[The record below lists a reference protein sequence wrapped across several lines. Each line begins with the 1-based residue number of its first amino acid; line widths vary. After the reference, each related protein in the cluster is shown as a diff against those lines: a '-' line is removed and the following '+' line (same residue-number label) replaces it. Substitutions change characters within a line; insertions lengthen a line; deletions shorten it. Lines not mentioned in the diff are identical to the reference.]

1 MTPDEKKNRFSL
13 VAIRELIRNSR
24 RVFLIIWKERRGLVL
39 AVLSVT
45 FLISAAPFLVSG
57 SRGFLINELVQSA
70 QGSVS
75 STLLLSIALFAGA
88 LVITPLFRIFEG
100 YMGKL
105 FSFFLDEKFEMLIIK
120 KKGDIDV
127 SVHEDPR
134 HNDLFN
140 RVQENGVW
148 RITNFTDR
156 QFFIVQNA
164 AETVIAAVILLFA
177 NWWVFLVIMIAAI
190 PELVTEV
197 RYGRQVW
204 SIHTGR
210 AEIRRRY
217 HDLRWR
223 FDRLPS
229 LVELKLSQ
237 NLRHFTSIIRDL
249 FKSFQDEEKKAERK
263 RLAWESA
270 TFLFLQGAI
279 IFASVWF
286 IFEVMRGKLQIGT
299 FTFFLASVLDF
310 RQSLSALFRNLG
322 RQHQDNL
329 FVTDV
334 FKLLDLSPALEKPTS
349 GISLDPHRTPEI
361 VFERV
366 HFRYPGTKEYVLK
379 NFSLRIAPGE
389 KLALVGSNGAG
400 KTTLVKLLC
409 RFYDPDKG
417 RILING
423 NDIKTVDLES
433 WYRELGVL
441 FQDYDNYHFLVR
453 ESIAI
458 GRSGAMSSLEKVK
471 GAAKASEADTF
482 IEEWEKA
489 YEQMLGK
496 QFTGGIEPSIGQWQK
511 LALARTFYRDPQV
524 LILDEPTSSIDAEA
538 EAKIFD
544 RLEQLPKDR
553 TVILISHRFST
564 VRHANRI
571 CVIKDGRLAELGT
584 HAALLKRGG
593 TYARLFKLQARG
605 YR

>member
-1 MTPDEKKNRFSL
+1 M
-13 VAIRELIRNSR
+13 
-24 RVFLIIWKERRGLVL
+24 
-39 AVLSVT
+39 
-45 FLISAAPFLVSG
+45 
-57 SRGFLINELVQSA
+57 
-70 QGSVS
+70 
-75 STLLLSIALFAGA
+75 
-88 LVITPLFRIFEG
+88 
-100 YMGKL
+100 
-105 FSFFLDEKFEMLIIK
+105 
-120 KKGDIDV
+120 
-127 SVHEDPR
+127 
-134 HNDLFN
+134 
-140 RVQENGVW
+140 
-148 RITNFTDR
+148 
-156 QFFIVQNA
+156 
-164 AETVIAAVILLFA
+164 
-177 NWWVFLVIMIAAI
+177 
-190 PELVTEV
+190 
-197 RYGRQVW
+197 
-204 SIHTGR
+204 
-210 AEIRRRY
+210 
-217 HDLRWR
+217 
-223 FDRLPS
+223 
-229 LVELKLSQ
+229 
-237 NLRHFTSIIRDL
+237 
-249 FKSFQDEEKKAERK
+249 
-263 RLAWESA
+263 
-270 TFLFLQGAI
+270 
-279 IFASVWF
+279 
-286 IFEVMRGKLQIGT
+286 
-299 FTFFLASVLDF
+299 
-310 RQSLSALFRNLG
+310 
-322 RQHQDNL
+322 
-329 FVTDV
+329 
-334 FKLLDLSPALEKPTS
+334 
-349 GISLDPHRTPEI
+349 
-361 VFERV
+361 
-366 HFRYPGTKEYVLK
+366 LK